1 MAARLGR
8 AAKEARLAADLTLL
22 DVATVAG
29 VGQTTVHRFENEG
42 RFRLETDEI
51 VAAYAQLLELDPS
64 ELWRR
69 ALERP
74 DP

>member
-8 AAKEARLAADLTLL
+8 TARDARLAANLTLL

-29 VGQTTVHRFENEG
+29 VGQTTIHRFELGE
-42 RFRLETDEI
+42 RFRVETDRI
-51 VAAYAQLLELDPS
+51 VDAYAQLLDLEPA

-69 ALERP
+69 ALEQP